1 MGHLWSSSVN
11 YTLTSLGITLPL
23 KDRQNI
29 FKFIPFHGFYHLS
42 CLHTLWC
49 IPPDLNSLHFSA
61 SVPQF
66 CHVFFQTSVFSFF
79 SPHFFLYCLFLL
91 LGCKNWYLSLGVP
104 YLSLNMCELTND
116 VSLPYQSGSSV
127 LICSEQISLGQ
138 CFLAAKEKS
147 PLLWGKCLIFALTKQ
162 CKLFLILFTLP
173 LQYYVCKKRKKKIRP
188 PKGRMNQLSE
198 LSIPLVLSK
207 FARFFSCCS
216 ICALKKKK
224 RCF

>member
-1 MGHLWSSSVN
+1 MHPSRSKFSPFFCLSSPV
-11 YTLTSLGITLPL
+11 
-23 KDRQNI
+23 
-29 FKFIPFHGFYHLS
+29 LS
-42 CLHTLWC
+42 CF
-49 IPPDLNSLHFSA
+49 FSKHQYF
-61 SVPQF
+61 PF
-66 CHVFFQTSVFSFF
+66 FF
-79 SPHFFLYCLFLL
+79 SPFFLYCLFLL

-116 VSLPYQSGSSV
+116 VSLLYQSGSSV

-198 LSIPLVLSK
+198 AVYH
-207 FARFFSCCS
+207 
-216 ICALKKKK
+216 
-224 RCF
+224 